1 MLMSLIRENSL
12 EKVEIYAKGLT
23 RQEYYRNWEEEH
35 RETRNTY
42 RRDKYREKCR
52 EKIRNESVCSSST
65 TRRI

>member
-1 MLMSLIRENSL
+1 M

-52 EKIRNESVCSSST
+52 EKIRNESK
-65 TRRI
+65 REI

>member
-1 MLMSLIRENSL
+1 MER
-12 EKVEIYAKGLT
+12 VEIYAKGLT

-52 EKIRNESVCSSST
+52 EKIRNENKICN
-65 TRRI
+65 RILFLLQL

>member
-1 MLMSLIRENSL
+1 M

-23 RQEYYRNWEEEH
+23 RKEYYRNWEEEH

-52 EKIRNESVCSSST
+52 EKIRNESVCS
-65 TRRI
+65 

>member
-1 MLMSLIRENSL
+1 M

-52 EKIRNESVCSSST
+52 EKIRNESKREIWNN
-65 TRRI
+65 RRTLFM